1 MTDLSFS
8 SNFENLDREM
18 ALALEAVKLPATLT
32 TLPVAYVYKSETPV
46 VEPMAAVVG
55 RSSLP
60 PF

>member
-1 MTDLSFS
+1 
-8 SNFENLDREM
+8 M